1 MNFEFKKVSGIYFHI
16 PFCRRVCGYCDFART
31 ADMRRRD
38 EVVAAMHDELHR
50 RRGFLHNINIGTV
63 YFGGGTPTVLPPA
76 ELQRMVDTAAG
87 IYDLTAVGECTAE
100 ANPDDLTAQYIS
112 ELRRTSVNR
121 LSIGIQSFDDG
132 CLRMMNRRHTAAE
145 AVGAVKRAQD
155 AGFENI
161 SVDLI
166 FGVDGYGGEVL
177 ERNIGIVV
185 ELGVQHVSA
194 YHLTVEPGTA
204 FARRVADG
212 GMRTVG
218 EDVSEAEYMA
228 LHEGLTAA
236 GYEHYEVSNYAL
248 PGRRSRH
255 NSAYWQGAEYL
266 GIGPGAHSFD
276 GERRCWNAATVGEY
290 LSGSGGG
297 EEALTERD
305 RRNEMIMTSL
315 RTAEGLDMQSYA
327 GRFGREAAMKT
338 FEDAKSFLLTGV
350 LVFDNGRLRIPTEKF
365 LISDN
370 VIESLF
376 EA

>member
-1 MNFEFKKVSGIYFHI
+1 MSGLYFHI

-38 EVVAAMHDELHR
+38 EVVGAMHRELR
-50 RRGFLHNINIGTV
+50 RRRDFLHNINIGTV
-63 YFGGGTPTVLPPA
+63 YFGGGTPSVLPPA
-76 ELQRMVDTAAG
+76 ELQRMIDTAAECF
-87 IYDLTAVGECTAE
+87 DLSAVGECTAE

-112 ELRRTSVNR
+112 ELRRTSVDR

-132 CLRMMNRRHTAAE
+132 CLQMMNRRHTAAE
-145 AVGAVKRAQD
+145 AIEAVKRAQD

-177 ERNIGIVV
+177 RRNIEMVV
-185 ELGVQHVSA
+185 GLGVQHVSA

-212 GMRTVG
+212 RMRIVD
-218 EDVSEAEYMA
+218 EEVSEAEYMA
-228 LHEGLTAA
+228 LHEALVAA
-236 GYEHYEVSNYAL
+236 GFEHYEVSNYAL
-248 PGRRSRH
+248 PGRRSQH
-255 NSAYWQGAEYL
+255 NSSYWSGAEYI

-290 LSGSGGG
+290 LAGGGGG
-297 EEALTERD
+297 EERLTGRD

-315 RTAEGLDMQSYA
+315 RTAEGLDMQLFA
-327 GRFGREAAMKT
+327 ERFGREAVMKT
-338 FEDAKSFLLTGV
+338 FDRSKSFLLAGS
-350 LVFDNGRLRIPTEKF
+350 LVSENGRLRIPPKKF
-365 LISDN
+365 LLSDS